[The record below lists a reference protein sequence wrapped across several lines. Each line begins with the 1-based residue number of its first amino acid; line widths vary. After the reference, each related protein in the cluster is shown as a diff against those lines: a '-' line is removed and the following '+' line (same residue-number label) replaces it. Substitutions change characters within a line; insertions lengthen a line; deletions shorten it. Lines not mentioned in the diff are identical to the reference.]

1 MESLGAAV
9 AAEGFADSGAP
20 EILNAG
26 DLVRVLDED
35 RASSLPI
42 RARGTWST
50 DASGARSK
58 RPKRRHKKSTS
69 MCPSAVEHG
78 CQYFTKY
85 YGGACLVQQMESA
98 GAV

>member
-1 MESLGAAV
+1 MEPLGAAV

-26 DLVRVLDED
+26 DLVRAVDED

-58 RPKRRHKKSTS
+58 RPKRRHMKFTS
-69 MCPSAVEHG
+69 MCPSALEHG